1 MVDLTA
7 MILDDDRAH
16 TTMVAGCLSNEGFR
30 LAPCHKALNV
40 PASVKREAVD
50 IYLVGDRAL
59 ERDGFDVVRELRND
73 STAGILM
80 LRQSADEI
88 DAILALEMGADDY
101 MVKPVRPRELSARVR
116 TILRRTVVTPADAR
130 RARPGAGDFLRQ
142 GDDIEICDVPR
153 LVRVGKRPVKL
164 SQGEFDVLKV
174 LASNANEV
182 LSRDRIIA
190 SARGGEHAINDRAVD
205 GIINRLR
212 RKLFADAEAGARR
225 IRTVQGRGYMLIES
239 D

>member
-30 LAPCHKALNV
+30 LAPCHKALNI
-40 PASVKREAVD
+40 PTAVKRKAVD

-59 ERDGFDVVRELRND
+59 GRDGFDVVRELRND
-73 STAGILM
+73 STVGILM

-88 DAILALEMGADDY
+88 DAILALEMGADDC
-101 MVKPVRPRELSARVR
+101 MVKPVRPRELSARVH
-116 TILRRTVVTPADAR
+116 TILRRTVVTPAEVR
-130 RARPGAGDFLRQ
+130 RARPGPGDFLRQ
-142 GDDIEICDVPR
+142 VDDIEICDVLR

-164 SQGEFDVLKV
+164 SKGEFDVLML
-174 LASNANEV
+174 LAGRTNEV
-182 LSRDRIIA
+182 LSRERIIA
-190 SARGGEHAINDRAVD
+190 AARGGGRTINDRAVD

-225 IRTVQGRGYMLIES
+225 IRTVQGRGYMLIER

>member
-30 LAPCHKALNV
+30 LAPCHKALNI
-40 PASVKREAVD
+40 PTAVKRKAVD

-59 ERDGFDVVRELRND
+59 GRDGFDVVRDLRND

-88 DAILALEMGADDY
+88 DANLALEMGADDY

-116 TILRRTVVTPADAR
+116 TILRRTVVTPPDAR
-130 RARPGAGDFLRQ
+130 RARPGPGDFLRQ
-142 GDDIEICDVPR
+142 VDDIEICDVLR

-164 SQGEFDVLKV
+164 SQGEFDVLMV
-174 LASNANEV
+174 LARRTNEV
-182 LSRDRIIA
+182 LSRERIITA
-190 SARGGEHAINDRAVD
+190 AQGGDRTINDRAVD
-205 GIINRLR
+205 GIISRLR
-212 RKLFADAEAGARR
+212 HKLFADAEAGARR